1 MKASAKKAQ
10 VSWWQKQYTRFPPE
24 RAGYVRLITGP
35 DGLHLEQA
43 GEGGQP
49 GALSFQIDDTYMGR
63 PWRKDGVFEE
73 GSSVPPREVAV
84 IKRLPNGDGISIMSY
99 IKGLGVKLHDILF
112 TLHCPSATVALTFT
126 ERSFY
131 VSSKFTEEPLYASAG
146 LDFIDIAVPLENLI
160 KKLYQMYEQDEQ
172 EKKAMD
178 EKQHHDDT
186 DTEAMM
192 RQQKEQT
199 VQAEEHERNK
209 LEELQRRRAES
220 KKQKHRRKEMKE
232 AANRMKGVARTEEEQ
247 DDAYFCTPT
256 FPFLEESDWGK
267 PSEEQLCQS

>member
-1 MKASAKKAQ
+1 M
-10 VSWWQKQYTRFPPE
+10 
-24 RAGYVRLITGP
+24 
-35 DGLHLEQA
+35 
-43 GEGGQP
+43 
-49 GALSFQIDDTYMGR
+49 
-63 PWRKDGVFEE
+63 
-73 GSSVPPREVAV
+73 PPREVAV

-99 IKGLGVKLHDILF
+99 IKGLGVKLHDTLF

-192 RQQKEQT
+192 RQ
-199 VQAEEHERNK
+199 
-209 LEELQRRRAES
+209 L
-220 KKQKHRRKEMKE
+220 
-232 AANRMKGVARTEEEQ
+232 
-247 DDAYFCTPT
+247 
-256 FPFLEESDWGK
+256 
-267 PSEEQLCQS
+267 

>member
-1 MKASAKKAQ
+1 M
-10 VSWWQKQYTRFPPE
+10 
-24 RAGYVRLITGP
+24 
-35 DGLHLEQA
+35 
-43 GEGGQP
+43 
-49 GALSFQIDDTYMGR
+49 
-63 PWRKDGVFEE
+63 
-73 GSSVPPREVAV
+73 
-84 IKRLPNGDGISIMSY
+84 
-99 IKGLGVKLHDILF
+99 KLHDILF

-126 ERSFY
+126 ERWFY

-192 RQQKEQT
+192 QQQKELT
-199 VQAEEHERNK
+199 VQVEEHERNK
-209 LEELQRRRAES
+209 LEELQRRAES

-232 AANRMKGVARTEEEQ
+232 AANRMEEGPEQ
-247 DDAYFCTPT
+247 TKNTMMLAFAPRS
-256 FPFLEESDWGK
+256 FRFSRNLIG
-267 PSEEQLCQS
+267 